1 MSSNIVLNVDVREG
15 TGKGAARAARR
26 EDLVPGILY
35 GGDQNPVSIN
45 LRGNEIRKALLT
57 GKFISH
63 MMELEHDGKRQK
75 VIARDIQFHPVSDAP
90 MHVDLFRVNEKTRI
104 DVEVTVN
111 FVNEEASPG
120 LKRGGVLN
128 VVRHVVELN
137 CPAGAI
143 PESIE
148 ADLTG
153 LDIGDSI
160 HISAIPL
167 PKGVESTISDRDFT
181 VATLQGSRAVLE
193 PETEED
199 APEEME
205 EPEVINQKDDEGDE
219 E

>member
-26 EDLVPGILY
+26 EDLVPGVLY
-35 GGDQNPVSIN
+35 GGALGPVAIN
-45 LRGNEIRKALLT
+45 LRGNQIRKALLT
-57 GKFISH
+57 GKFIAH

-90 MHVDLFRVNEKTRI
+90 MHIDLFRVDENTKI
-104 DVEVTVN
+104 DVEVSVH
-111 FVNEEASPG
+111 FSNEEKSPG

-128 VVRHVVELN
+128 IVRHTVELV

-143 PESIE
+143 PESVE

-153 LDIGDSI
+153 MDIGDSL
-160 HISAIPL
+160 HISAVKL
-167 PKGVESTISDRDFT
+167 PKGVKPTITDRDFT
-181 VATLQGSRAVLE
+181 IATLQGSRAVLTPE
-193 PETEED
+193 VEEGEETE
-199 APEEME
+199 AE
-205 EPEVINQKDDEGDE
+205 EPEAIKQKGDE

>member
-26 EDLVPGILY
+26 EDLVPGVLY
-35 GGDQNPVSIN
+35 GGKLGPVAIN

-57 GKFISH
+57 GKFIAH

-90 MHVDLFRVNEKTRI
+90 MHVDLFRVDENTKI
-104 DVEVTVN
+104 DVEVSVH
-111 FVNEEASPG
+111 FVNEEKCPG

-128 VVRHVVELN
+128 IVRHAVELL
-137 CPAGAI
+137 CPAGSI
-143 PESIE
+143 PESVE
-148 ADLTG
+148 ADLSG

-160 HISAIPL
+160 HISAIKL
-167 PKGVESTISDRDFT
+167 PEGVTPTITDRDFT
-181 VATLQGSRAVLE
+181 IATLQGSRAVLT
-193 PETEED
+193 PEAEEGD
-199 APEEME
+199 EGETEME
-205 EPEVINQKDDEGDE
+205 EPEAIKQKGDE

>member
-35 GGDQNPVSIN
+35 GGKLGPVSIN
-45 LRGNEIRKALLT
+45 LRGNEVRKALLT
-57 GKFISH
+57 GKFISN
-63 MMELEHDGKRQK
+63 MMELEHEGKRQK

-90 MHVDLFRVNEKTRI
+90 MHVDLYRVDEDTKI
-104 DVEVTVN
+104 DVEVAVH
-111 FVNEEASPG
+111 FINEEKSPG

-128 VVRHVVELN
+128 VVRHTVELV

-143 PESIE
+143 PDAVE
-148 ADLTG
+148 ADLSG

-160 HISAIPL
+160 HISAIQL
-167 PKGVESTISDRDFT
+167 PEGVTPTITDRDFT
-181 VATLQGSRAVLE
+181 VATLQGSRAAMSTDEEEESVEE
-193 PETEED
+193 PG
-199 APEEME
+199 
-205 EPEVINQKDDEGDE
+205 EPEVINQKDDGE